1 MNKKDYEY
9 LETVR
14 KALLELTDIDDI
26 HHLKEEIVSISQSI
40 LFKTIDYASLSKMRA
55 LELAKKL

>member
-14 KALLELTDIDDI
+14 KALLELTNIDNI
-26 HHLKEEIVSISQSI
+26 HHIKEELVGISQSI
-40 LFKTIDYASLSKMRA
+40 MFKTIDYASEHSIKMD
-55 LELAKKL
+55 L

>member
-14 KALLELTDIDDI
+14 KALLELTDINNI
-26 HHLKEEIVSISQSI
+26 HHIKEELVGISQSI
-40 LFKTIDYASLSKMRA
+40 LFKTIDYASKSKVRA
-55 LELAKKL
+55 LELANKL